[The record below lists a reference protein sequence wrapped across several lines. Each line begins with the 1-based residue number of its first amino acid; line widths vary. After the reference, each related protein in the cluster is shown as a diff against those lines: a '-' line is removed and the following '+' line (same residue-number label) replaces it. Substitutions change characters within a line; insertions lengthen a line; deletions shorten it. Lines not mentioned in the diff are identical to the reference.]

1 MMVKRRLGTG
11 HWDRKLK
18 EKLTRYSVADN
29 YEEAKLEWVVTGRVF
44 WGNQDIPSWVT
55 QAHSE
60 VNHCLCGHV
69 LVYHFEILNTENG
82 NREVVGSEHVN
93 SYMVLKHLS
102 NELKRPIDEISDEE
116 VEEWINA
123 KITSM
128 KAKAWMEQN
137 GEYFN
142 TILEDVK
149 DIDLRI
155 NYKPQSRERVWKVD
169 KESRTK
175 YGTYLKG
182 EWVYQSAPMK
192 RAVGKQTDR
201 HYQMASIIWR
211 WNHPNNPKAQAITRG
226 YPNDRLWSDMIIFH
240 TFIDNHRK
248 QVERENEVLKSLTD
262 RQCESYLEQYNRRV
276 QADIDWE
283 KRQEKR
289 REQRIQYDKE
299 QAIIREKQRIQN
311 LKTQYFR
318 RKELKHEIELKCR
331 HSKFL
336 DVCEYYG
343 LTPYDSTYGVS
354 NSDKN
359 TLLRF
364 IEHVLTRGHELDV
377 SEGRRVSRI
386 LEKGQHIPSKLLKQY
401 YLYLTDNESEE
412 ELNKLTEELEASGF
426 QEPELLEMIE
436 VELKKQSSGSPA

>member
-1 MMVKRRLGTG
+1 MVKRRLGTG

-18 EKLTRYSVADN
+18 ENLVQYSVADN
-29 YEEAKLEWVVTGRVF
+29 YEEAKHEWVVTGRVF
-44 WGNQDIPSWVT
+44 WGNRDFPSWVT

-60 VNHCLCGHV
+60 INHCLCGHT

-142 TILEDVK
+142 TILKDVK

-155 NYKPQSRERVWKVD
+155 NYKPQSRERVWKVNE
-169 KESRTK
+169 ESRTK
-175 YGTYLKG
+175 YGTYLRG

-192 RAVGKQTDR
+192 RAIGKQTDK

-211 WNHPNNPKAQAITRG
+211 WNHPSNPKAQAITRG

-240 TFIDNHRK
+240 TFIDKHRE
-248 QVERENEVLKSLTD
+248 QIERENKQLESLTQ
-262 RQCESYLEQYNRRV
+262 RALASILKQYNRRV
-276 QADIDWE
+276 QADIEWE
-283 KRQEKR
+283 KRQEER
-289 REQRIQYDKE
+289 RKQRVQFEKE
-299 QAIIREKQRIQN
+299 QAIIREKQRIEN
-311 LKTQYFR
+311 LKTQYIR
-318 RKELKHEIELKCR
+318 RKELKHEIELKCS
-331 HSKFL
+331 HPKFL

-343 LTPYDSTYGVS
+343 IKPYNSTYGVS

-364 IEHVLTRGHELDV
+364 IEHVLRQGHQLDIG
-377 SEGRRVSRI
+377 EGRRVARI
-386 LEKGQHIPSKLLKQY
+386 LEKGQNVPSKLLKQY

-412 ELNKLTEELEASGF
+412 ELDKLTEELEASGF

-436 VELKKQSSGSPA
+436 VELKKQSSSSPA